1 MRARIFSFA
10 HLRSNLRS
18 RQGQRLLGPDIGGS
32 RLRPLE
38 VPLEVVQNADLSRVT
53 LACDPVGVLKPRV
66 NALESRAFL
75 SGLVASSQDPIIGK
89 TLDGTIVLWNQ
100 AAEDLYG
107 YTNFEILGRSIAVLI
122 PPDRVEE
129 LSYLLDRVQA
139 GEIVRNFQ
147 TKRLR
152 KNGTTVDVAITVSP
166 VAGPDGL
173 VLGGSTITHDLSLY
187 NQQIIELREAH
198 RSADEAIS
206 TLATLQARAPV
217 GFGFVDTELRLTHLN
232 EMLASLSGSTTK
244 ELLGRHVADV
254 VPELW
259 TQVEPIY
266 RRVLENGE
274 SINNIEIIGEVAG
287 DPGHRHHWLASYYP
301 VHLKAEI
308 IGVGIVVIDVT
319 ERRQAEEF
327 RTIAMSQM
335 AEGLFTVDAQGCL
348 TSMNESATQML
359 GWTEDEL
366 CGKVMSCLVLADNE
380 DDPFLDEGNAE
391 LLKVRA
397 EGKHVQL
404 DDHAYRC
411 KNGSLLSVAISAS
424 PIFIGGTVEGAVI
437 VFRDITQEKSEGLRI
452 SRELAALSWVGRIR
466 EALDEG
472 RFVLFS
478 QLITPLA
485 GGQPSE
491 ELLLRMVGRNGEFI
505 APGAFMNV
513 AEKYGLITEID
524 QWVIRQAFGRAA
536 AGHHVGINVSAESI
550 TTLDLVELI
559 QHEIQE
565 TGADTSNVVFEITE
579 TALMRDIS
587 KGEAFAR
594 GVVDLGC
601 AVSLDDFGTGFGSF
615 TYLKKLPISYLKI
628 DIEFVR
634 DLATSSANQHVV
646 KAIVTLARGFG
657 CQTIAEG
664 VEDEET
670 LNLLRDY
677 GVDFAQGFYIGRPK
691 SCAC

>member
-1 MRARIFSFA
+1 M
-10 HLRSNLRS
+10 
-18 RQGQRLLGPDIGGS
+18 
-32 RLRPLE
+32 
-38 VPLEVVQNADLSRVT
+38 T
-53 LACDPVGVLKPRV
+53 LAYDALGSIKPKV

-100 AAEDLYG
+100 AAEDLFG

-147 TKRLR
+147 TKRVR
-152 KNGTTVDVAITVSP
+152 KDGTTVDVAITVSP
-166 VAGPDGL
+166 VAGSDGM
-173 VLGGSTITHDLSLY
+173 VLGGSTITHDLTQY
-187 NQQIIELREAH
+187 NEQLIELREAH

-206 TLATLQARAPV
+206 TLATLQARAPI
-217 GFGFVDTELRLTHLN
+217 GIGFVDTELRLTHLN
-232 EMLASLSGSTTK
+232 EMLADLSGSTTK
-244 ELLGRHVADV
+244 ELLGRHVADL

-259 TQVEPIY
+259 TKVEPIY
-266 RRVLENGE
+266 RRVLDNGE
-274 SINNIEIIGEVAG
+274 SIRNIEVTGEIAA
-287 DPGHRHHWLASYYP
+287 DPGHRRHWLASYYP

-319 ERRQAEEF
+319 EQRQAEEF
-327 RTIAMSQM
+327 RSIAMSQM
-335 AEGLFTVDAQGCL
+335 AEGLFTVDAEGCL
-348 TSMNESATQML
+348 TSMNQSAVQML
-359 GWTEDEL
+359 GWSEEEL
-366 CGKVMSCLVLADNE
+366 HGKVMGCFVLADNQ
-380 DDPFLDEGNAE
+380 DDPSLAEGNAE

-397 EGKHVQL
+397 QGKHVLL
-404 DDHAYRC
+404 DDHVYRC
-411 KNGSLLSVAISAS
+411 KNGSLLPVAISAS

-437 VFRDITQEKSEGLRI
+437 VFRDISHEKSEGLRI

-478 QLITPLA
+478 QPIVPLA

-491 ELLLRMVGRNGEFI
+491 ELLLRMVGRNGEYI
-505 APGAFMNV
+505 APGAFMHV

-524 QWVIRQAFGRAA
+524 QWVIRQAFARAA
-536 AGHHVGINVSAESI
+536 EGHHVGINVSAESI

-559 QHEIQE
+559 QHEIQQ
-565 TGADTSNVVFEITE
+565 TGANTSNVVFEITE

-601 AVSLDDFGTGFGSF
+601 SVSLDDFGTGFGSF
-615 TYLKKLPISYLKI
+615 TYLKKLPISFLKI

-646 KAIVTLARGFG
+646 KAIVTLAHGFG

-677 GVDFAQGFYIGRPK
+677 GVNFAQGFYVGRPAP
-691 SCAC
+691 CAGGDCHNRT